1 MNPAQ
6 LQRLAQLRIDDAQ
19 ALLSAGRWAAA
30 YYLTGYAV
38 ECALKS
44 CVLRYLNDTGKIFE
58 DADYLKRLSGCWTHD
73 FTKLVN
79 LAGMDAEFGNARKAN
94 ATLNDY
100 WLLAVNWSETSRYW
114 ETTEDD
120 ARKVFEAVT
129 HDPNGVLTWI
139 RMRW

>member
-1 MNPAQ
+1 M
-6 LQRLAQLRIDDAQ
+6 
-19 ALLSAGRWAAA
+19 
-30 YYLTGYAV
+30 
-38 ECALKS
+38 
-44 CVLRYLNDTGKIFE
+44 
-58 DADYLKRLSGCWTHD
+58 SGCWTHD